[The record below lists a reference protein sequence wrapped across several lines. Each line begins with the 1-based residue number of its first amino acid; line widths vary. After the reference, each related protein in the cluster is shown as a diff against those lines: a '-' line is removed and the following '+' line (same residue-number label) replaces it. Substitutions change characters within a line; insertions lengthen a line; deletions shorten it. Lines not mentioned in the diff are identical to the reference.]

1 MEEAFFR
8 QIRRNIEALIVDG
21 ELTEAYIKCKEILEK
36 HPNQKGIIDLKKEI
50 EKRMI
55 AENQEIVKAGI
66 KEVEELNKKNNKEQA
81 LKKLKE
87 LLNLS
92 PNNESLKRMYLKIQ
106 KRYKNELDKAQEVF
120 LNRKTEELKKLMDTD
135 DMTKLLQVLQ
145 TFSREYRDNKEIQAL
160 AKSYREKIVEKEIRK
175 KEELLSSTKFDDID
189 GFLNDLK
196 KIDES
201 SSAIKNVEAYIRKR
215 KMGNQVENV
224 EEFIFSSEDNL
235 ITLMKLKKYEEAVI
249 VANEILKTSPENNN
263 VKRILE
269 KAKRKAF
276 FLNQKETVRRIF
288 QKLPALKAEYKKNKA
303 GFISLGACKLFYR
316 LGQTSDY
323 FLEQGL

>member
-303 GFISLGACKLFYR
+303 GFISL
-316 LGQTSDY
+316 
-323 FLEQGL
+323 

>member
-8 QIRRNIEALIVDG
+8 QIRRNIESLMVEGNLA
-21 ELTEAYIKCKEILEK
+21 EAYIRCKEILEK

-50 EKRMI
+50 EEKMI
-55 AENQEIVKAGI
+55 AENKEVIEAGI
-66 KEVEELNKKNNKEQA
+66 KEVKELNSKNNKEQA

-87 LLNLS
+87 LLDLS
-92 PNNESLKRMYLKIQ
+92 PNNESIKRLYLKIQ
-106 KRYKNELDKAQEVF
+106 EKYKNELDKAQQVF
-120 LNRKTEELKKLMDTD
+120 LNRKTEELKKLMDTE

-145 TFSREYRDNKEIQAL
+145 TLSREYQGNKKIQAL

-175 KEELLSSTKFDDID
+175 KEELLNSIKFDDID

-196 KIDES
+196 KINENS
-201 SSAIKNVEAYIRKR
+201 NAIKNVESYIRRR

-235 ITLMKLKKYEEAVI
+235 VTLMKLKKYEEAVI
-249 VANEILKTSPENNN
+249 VANEILKTSPENNK
-263 VKRILE
+263 VKRILG

-276 FLNQKETVRRIF
+276 FLNQKEAVRRIR
-288 QKLPALKAEYKKNKA
+288 QRLPTLKAAYKKNKTD
-303 GFISLGACKLFYR
+303 FIRIY
-316 LGQTSDY
+316 
-323 FLEQGL
+323 

>member
-8 QIRRNIEALIVDG
+8 QIRRNIESLIVEG
-21 ELTEAYIKCKEILEK
+21 NLTEAYIRCKEILEK
-36 HPNQKGIIDLKKEI
+36 HPNQKGIIDLKKEVE
-50 EKRMI
+50 EKMV
-55 AENQEIVKAGI
+55 AENREIIKTGI
-66 KEVEELNKKNNKEQA
+66 KEVKSLSNKNNKEQA

-87 LLNLS
+87 LLDLS
-92 PNNESLKRMYLKIQ
+92 PNNENLKRLYLKIQ
-106 KRYKNELDKAQEVF
+106 KRYKNELDKARKVF
-120 LNRKTEELKKLMDTD
+120 LNHKTEELQKLMDID

-145 TFSREYRDNKEIQAL
+145 TLSREYQENKEIQAL

-263 VKRILE
+263 VKRILK

-276 FLNQKETVRRIF
+276 FLNQKEAVRRIL
-288 QKLPALKAEYKKNKA
+288 QRLPALKAEYKKNKA
-303 GFISLGACKLFYR
+303 NFIRIY
-316 LGQTSDY
+316 
-323 FLEQGL
+323 